1 VPQSRG
7 SRSKI
12 NNYVKDIIMKK
23 FAVSLLALAALTT
36 ASFAADHG
44 DDHRSASAYLGKYA
58 TQLNGNSTSANA
70 VAVAK
75 NEVGAL
81 TAFERM
87 NKISLE
93 NENSSH

>member
-1 VPQSRG
+1 
-7 SRSKI
+7 
-12 NNYVKDIIMKK
+12 MKK
-23 FAVSLLALAALTT
+23 FAVSLLALAALST

-58 TQLNGNSTSANA
+58 TQLNDNSTSANA

-81 TAFERM
+81 TAFERL
-87 NKISLE
+87 NLIAAE
-93 NENSSH
+93 NENEGNR

>member
-1 VPQSRG
+1 
-7 SRSKI
+7 
-12 NNYVKDIIMKK
+12 MKK
-23 FAVSLLALAALTT
+23 FAVSLLALAALST

-44 DDHRSASAYLGKYA
+44 DDHVNLSAYFGKYA
-58 TQLNGNSTSANA
+58 SQLNDNSTGANA

-87 NKISLE
+87 NLIAAE
-93 NENSSH
+93 NENRSSR

>member
-1 VPQSRG
+1 
-7 SRSKI
+7 
-12 NNYVKDIIMKK
+12 MKK
-23 FAVSLLALAALTT
+23 FAVSLLALAALST

-58 TQLNGNSTSANA
+58 TQLNDNSTSANA

-75 NEVGAL
+75 NEVGTL

-87 NKISLE
+87 NLIAAQNE
-93 NENSSH
+93 NEGNR